1 MHAPENMTS
10 VIHGKRYSTATAT
23 LLAGDDYWDGHNF
36 ERSGT
41 NTFLYRTPKGAFF
54 RVDLTQW
61 EGQRDSL
68 EPLTQDE
75 ALELWEELSEK
86 RLDYEEAFPGLTVED
101 A

>member
-1 MHAPENMTS
+1 
-10 VIHGKRYSTATAT
+10 
-23 LLAGDDYWDGHNF
+23 
-36 ERSGT
+36 
-41 NTFLYRTPKGAFF
+41 
-54 RVDLTQW
+54 LTQW

-86 RLDYEEAFPGLTVED
+86 RLDYEKAFPGLTVED